1 MLKWE
6 REDSGADWS
15 LGVQL
20 RTGDVESI
28 EGFWETE
35 RGGVVMKETD
45 KFRLC
50 MMVFAVCCLTVC
62 TILQI
67 QIAIQEKQLQ
77 MGEYMRE
84 RIEELEGEVENI
96 ACAEHENEALS
107 QKANQIANDVQHFL
121 RQYNITNYE
130 ALSRQKEMDALK
142 SEYDKRL
149 YLDRIFLQLGEENG
163 SGGYMERYFQIEK
176 GSLKD
181 FLNGLQWEEEL
192 GAHFYE
198 MEKWGE
204 LLPVGERVWN
214 LYAPDSSPDSVPI
227 GVLLQN
233 PLIDFGYKEARTGMK
248 LLDIQERYPEAG
260 KEDEKLADGNF
271 LYLQYGDERYRYY
284 YVTIDYGSGCTM
296 LYVTHR

>member
-121 RQYNITNYE
+121 RQYNIANYE
-130 ALSRQKEMDALK
+130 ALSRQKEMDALN

-271 LYLQYGDERYRYY
+271 LYLQYADERYRYY